1 MVVLTD
7 IRNRGVKDV
16 FLLVCDGFKGRTRC
30 GSKRVA
36 EGHGVNLHYSPHPWF
51 LPALITQILG

>member
-1 MVVLTD
+1 MAVLTD

-16 FLLVCDGFKGRTRC
+16 FFHLCDGRKGRTRC
-30 GSKRVA
+30 RGKRMA
-36 EGHGVNLHYSPHPWF
+36 ASHGANVHHSPHQGF